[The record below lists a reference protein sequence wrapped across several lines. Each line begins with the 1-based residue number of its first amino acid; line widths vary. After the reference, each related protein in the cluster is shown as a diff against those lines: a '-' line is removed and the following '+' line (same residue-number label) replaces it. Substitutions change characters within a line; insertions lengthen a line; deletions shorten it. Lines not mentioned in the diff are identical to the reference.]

1 MTNRRNVVVGVD
13 GSGDG
18 KVALRWAEDYAG
30 ATGADI
36 TLVTAWHWPT
46 SYGVP
51 MAWEG
56 WDPAVDAQQ
65 VVEKAAAELSLP
77 TERVHLRVECGAA
90 GDVLVRCSRGASVL
104 VVGTRGHGAL
114 AGTLLGSVSAYAVHH
129 ADCSVVV
136 VR

>member
-1 MTNRRNVVVGVD
+1 MTNTKMVVVGVD
-13 GSGDG
+13 GSDDG
-18 KVALRWAEDYAG
+18 NAAIRWAEDYAV
-30 ATGADI
+30 ATGADL

-77 TERVHLRVECGAA
+77 PERVHLKVECGAA
-90 GDVLVRCSRGASVL
+90 ADVLVRCSRGAAAL

-114 AGTLLGSVSAYAVHH
+114 AGTLIGSVSSYAVHH
-129 ADCSVVV
+129 AECPVVV